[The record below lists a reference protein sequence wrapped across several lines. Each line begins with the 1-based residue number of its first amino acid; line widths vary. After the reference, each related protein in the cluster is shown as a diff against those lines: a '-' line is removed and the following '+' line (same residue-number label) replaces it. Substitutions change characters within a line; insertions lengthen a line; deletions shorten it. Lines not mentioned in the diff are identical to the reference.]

1 VVPVA
6 LHLRGKEPTV
16 VYLEVHGWE
25 NDLGDT
31 YAHQIIGWLDPVS
44 GTYEPIEHTPKQKQL
59 EQTVK
64 ALGF

>member
-16 VYLEVHGWE
+16 VFLEVHGWE

-31 YAHQIIGWLDPVS
+31 YAHQIIGWLDPV
-44 GTYEPIEHTPKQKQL
+44 
-59 EQTVK
+59 
-64 ALGF
+64 FR